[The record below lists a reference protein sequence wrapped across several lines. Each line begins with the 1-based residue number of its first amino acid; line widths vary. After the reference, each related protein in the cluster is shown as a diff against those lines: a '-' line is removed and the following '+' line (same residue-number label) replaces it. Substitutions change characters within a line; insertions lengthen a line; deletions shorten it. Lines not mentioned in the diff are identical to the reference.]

1 MIKQLLPYNFN
12 RKLTSAK
19 NTIIIIHV
27 FVIQIW
33 FIKVI
38 VHHLNFDRNIINT
51 KLSLNNTSERSKE
64 IIDSEFHS
72 GFEFWTLH
80 CSDMN
85 PRTLRNPSG
94 FIVNWAPWISRFNF
108 SILWIRFIIALLNIY
123 LTRDGRPF
131 FSLIGIRWVW
141 KNIGSQMS
149 FLQCL
154 RRLGSRTGKRICN
167 SASSDWTRNTNSV

>member
-1 MIKQLLPYNFN
+1 MDAPFFQSGWILIEISSIQNSLW
-12 RKLTSAK
+12 
-19 NTIIIIHV
+19 TIPL
-27 FVIQIW
+27 
-33 FIKVI
+33 K
-38 VHHLNFDRNIINT
+38 DP
-51 KLSLNNTSERSKE
+51 KE
-64 IIDSEFHS
+64 TIDSEFHS